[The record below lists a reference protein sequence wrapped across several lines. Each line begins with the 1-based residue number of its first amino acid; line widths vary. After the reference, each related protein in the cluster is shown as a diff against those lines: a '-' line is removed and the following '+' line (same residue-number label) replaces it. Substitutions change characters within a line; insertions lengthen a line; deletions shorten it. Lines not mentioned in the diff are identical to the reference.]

1 LQVLEYWCIF
11 AEKFE
16 WLMKYLD
23 PKADLTFKKVFG
35 EHPELVKS
43 LLNALLPFKS
53 EEEEITSVTYLTP
66 EMVPQTPTRK
76 FSIVDV
82 RCEDAQGRQF
92 IVEMQMVWSAEFKQ
106 QVLFNA
112 SKAYVKQLNRGEDYS
127 LLKPVYS
134 LNLVN
139 EVFEPE
145 LDDYY
150 HYYHLVHEEH
160 TDKVIDGLHLVFVEL
175 PKFTPHTFTEKKMQ
189 VLWLRYLTEIDE
201 KTKTVPAE
209 LLANPEIAKA
219 VSEIEESAYTEE
231 ELLGYDEF
239 WDLVSVEKTL
249 AGRLERLTK
258 ANDDA
263 KEKLKVTSSQLEATS
278 SQLEAT
284 SSQLEATSS
293 QLEATSSQLE
303 TTSSQLKEAEEQIKK
318 TEEQRKEAEEQRKE
332 AEEQRKEAEE
342 QLKRANEER
351 MQSAKKLLQAGVSA
365 DIVASTLNLSKNE
378 LERLI
383 QA

>member
-1 LQVLEYWCIF
+1 
-11 AEKFE
+11 
-16 WLMKYLD
+16 MKYLD

-76 FSIVDV
+76 YSIVDV

-92 IVEMQMVWSAEFKQ
+92 IVEMQMVWSVEFKQ
-106 QVLFNA
+106 RVLFNA

-160 TDKVIDGLHLVFVEL
+160 TEKVIDGLHLVFVEL
-175 PKFTPHTFTEKKMQ
+175 PKFAPHTFTEKKMQ

-201 KTKTVPAE
+201 NTKEIPAE

-231 ELLGYDEF
+231 ELLGYDDF
-239 WDLVSVEKTL
+239 WDAVSVEKTL

-263 KEKLKVTSSQLEATS
+263 KEKLMV
-278 SQLEAT
+278 
-284 SSQLEATSS
+284 
-293 QLEATSSQLE
+293 
-303 TTSSQLKEAEEQIKK
+303 TSSQLKEAEEQRKEAEEQRK
-318 TEEQRKEAEEQRKE
+318 EAEEQRKEAEEQRKEAEEQRKE

-351 MQSAKKLLQAGVSA
+351 MVSAKKLLQAGVSE
-365 DIVASTLNLSKNE
+365 DIVASTLNLSMGEMKKIVQD
-378 LERLI
+378 L
-383 QA
+383 